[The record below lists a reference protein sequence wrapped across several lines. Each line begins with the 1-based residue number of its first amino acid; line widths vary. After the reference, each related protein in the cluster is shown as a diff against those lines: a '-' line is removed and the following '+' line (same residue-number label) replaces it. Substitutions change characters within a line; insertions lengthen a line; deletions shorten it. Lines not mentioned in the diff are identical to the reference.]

1 MLTIESSSA
10 DVLQM
15 MSWMTTLAIQILVP
29 MTVVGCAIREPL
41 TVNCMAQSSVSH
53 AVCIQLL
60 HLLFMLPPS
69 SGCNNSTTVLP

>member
-1 MLTIESSSA
+1 MLNIESSSA

-41 TVNCMAQSSVSH
+41 TVNCMAQSSVSPCCLH
-53 AVCIQLL
+53 ATPAVAVYVAAFQW
-60 HLLFMLPPS
+60 MQQ
-69 SGCNNSTTVLP
+69 